1 MQKDKNTLRGEAV
14 IFAALPSLEPVMAAD
29 CREATDPGRAPLK
42 VRDTH
47 ENITGII
54 GNGCVVQLLREG
66 SDDAGKP
73 WAYVATLD
81 GHPIGWVYRE
91 FISFY

>member
-1 MQKDKNTLRGEAV
+1 
-14 IFAALPSLEPVMAAD
+14 MAAD
-29 CREATDPGRAPLK
+29 RCAATDPAGAPLK
-42 VRDTH
+42 IRDTD

-73 WAYVATLD
+73 WAYVASLD
-81 GHPIGWVYRE
+81 GNPIGWVYRE